1 MSEPPD
7 SAPEPPESVDGELV
21 PEGDERL
28 AEVRPLPRSGEG
40 GALERTH
47 VGSVPVTVVAATGGF
62 LLGVASFVLMRVL
75 RRPSAARSLAR
86 RRRRLTSR
94 RGGVD
99 VESTRSF
106 LVDVHLLKR

>member
-1 MSEPPD
+1 MSDPAD

-21 PEGDERL
+21 PEGEEGL
-28 AEVRPLPRSGEG
+28 TEVRPLPRSGEG
-40 GALERTH
+40 AALERTH
-47 VGSVPVTVVAATGGF
+47 VGSAPVTVVAATGGF

-86 RRRRLTSR
+86 RRRRLTR
-94 RGGVD
+94 RGSGVD

>member
-1 MSEPPD
+1 MSESAD

-21 PEGDERL
+21 REPDERVVE
-28 AEVRPLPRSGEG
+28 ARPLPRADGGE
-40 GALERTH
+40 ALERTH

-86 RRRRLTSR
+86 RRRRLTGR
-94 RGGVD
+94 RSGVD